1 MIIADVDLE
10 LLRGKE
16 YEFHEWLD
24 RKLTQVRAE
33 ALEEAA
39 KVADQCKTRMDAGAE
54 HIAVAIRGL
63 K

>member
-1 MIIADVDLE
+1 MKPTCIPERLYESQKDVFDA
-10 LLRGKE
+10 
-16 YEFHEWLD
+16 
-24 RKLTQVRAE
+24 VIAE

-39 KVADQCKTRMDAGAE
+39 KVADQYKTRMDAGAE